1 MTDTGDF
8 LLHGEEVKVNIT
20 WVGSGQNM
28 RPSISYAYKDI
39 LTAKIT
45 ASGDIQ
51 WLNIIDKGQFTN
63 GAAKK
68 YFSYSVMMLEND
80 LYYFI
85 NGDMSTS
92 ESGKPVFTY
101 KGLENNDMNIVR
113 LSPDGKIATTK
124 LLDKS
129 DIKVPFMVSNAE
141 VLPKT
146 DQVYFLGREGKDKQL
161 LKVSF

>member
-1 MTDTGDF
+1 
-8 LLHGEEVKVNIT
+8 
-20 WVGSGQNM
+20 
-28 RPSISYAYKDI
+28 
-39 LTAKIT
+39 
-45 ASGDIQ
+45 
-51 WLNIIDKGQFTN
+51 
-63 GAAKK
+63 
-68 YFSYSVMMLEND
+68 MMLEND